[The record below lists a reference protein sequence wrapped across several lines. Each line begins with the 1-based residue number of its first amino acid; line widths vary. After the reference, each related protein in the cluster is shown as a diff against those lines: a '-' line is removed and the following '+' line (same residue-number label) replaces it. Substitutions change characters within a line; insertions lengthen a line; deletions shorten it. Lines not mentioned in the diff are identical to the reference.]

1 MEIAAFAEQLRSGR
15 PAKFPA
21 NAKTPEFAQQLDAQD
36 NLRHLR
42 DEFIIPTKGSLK
54 KKELSGK
61 FPNKESIN
69 GHSNGV
75 NGSHSADDDDTP
87 SVYFC
92 GNSLGVQPKAVKE
105 YVNAQLETWASIGV
119 NGHFNGLGKSPL
131 VCWQDMAE
139 DVAKKSA
146 PIVGALPEEVVMM
159 NTLTANLHFLM
170 AICWQDMAEDVA
182 KKSAPIVG
190 ALPEEVV
197 MMNTLT
203 ANLHFLMASFYR
215 PTEKKHKIILE
226 WRPFPS
232 DHYAIESQIQWHG
245 LDPSKSMYAIESQ
258 IQWHGLDPSKSMV
271 QIQPD
276 ENFYISTDLI
286 LKTIDEHAEETALIL
301 LPGIQYYSGQLF
313 DIPRI
318 TEYAQS
324 KGLVVGWDL
333 AHAAGNVELRLHD
346 WNVDFA
352 AWCTYKYQNA
362 GPGAM
367 AGAFVHERHGKV
379 DLSEGKPQFRHRLTG
394 WYGGDKSVRFNM
406 DNNFLPTVGAGGF
419 QVSNPSALDLAALS
433 GALSVFEK
441 TSMAE
446 LRTKALVLTA
456 YAEHLL
462 DGILADD
469 AAGSEPTFRII
480 TPRNPQ
486 ERGTQLS
493 VLLRDGLLDKVA
505 EAFVDAGVVCDKRK
519 PGVIR
524 VAPVPL
530 YCTFQDVWK
539 FMDILRKA
547 AA

>member
-1 MEIAAFAEQLRSGR
+1 MDFNAFAEQIRSGSQ
-15 PAKFPA
+15 AKFPA
-21 NAKTPEFAQQLDAQD
+21 NANTISFAQQLDAQD
-36 NLRHLR
+36 KLAYLRN
-42 DEFIIPTKGSLK
+42 EFIIPTKGSLK
-54 KKELSGK
+54 KKSLTGTL
-61 FPNKESIN
+61 PNNQLLN
-69 GHSNGV
+69 GNTNVVNGT
-75 NGSHSADDDDTP
+75 NGSHSSSEDDATP

-92 GNSLGVQPKAVKE
+92 GNSLGVPPKAVKD
-105 YVNAQLETWASIGV
+105 YIHAHLETWASIGV
-119 NGHFNGLGKSPL
+119 NGHFQDLENSPL

-146 PIVGALPEEVVMM
+146 A
-159 NTLTANLHFLM
+159 
-170 AICWQDMAEDVA
+170 
-182 KKSAPIVG
+182 IVG

-232 DHYAIESQIQWHG
+232 DHYV
-245 LDPSKSMYAIESQ
+245 IESQ

-313 DIPRI
+313 DMPRI

-324 KGLVVGWDL
+324 KGIIVGWDL

-362 GPGAM
+362 GPGSM

-379 DLSEGKPQFRHRLTG
+379 DTSEGKPKFRHRLTG

-419 QVSNPSALDLAALS
+419 QVSNPSAIDLASLS
-433 GALSVFEK
+433 GALSVFSK

-446 LRTKALVLTA
+446 LRTKSLVLTA

-469 AAGSEPTFRII
+469 TDEPSFRVL
-480 TPRNPQ
+480 TPRNAH
-486 ERGTQLS
+486 ERGAQLS
-493 VLLRDGLLDKVA
+493 VLLKDGLLEHVV
-505 EAFVDAGVVCDKRK
+505 EAFVEEGIVCDKRK

-539 FMDILRKA
+539 FMDTLRKA
-547 AA
+547 IAEKSS

>member
-1 MEIAAFAEQLRSGR
+1 MEFAAFAEQIRSGH
-15 PAKFPA
+15 PAKFPTNA
-21 NAKTPEFAQQLDAQD
+21 NTAEYAQQLDAQD
-36 NLRHLR
+36 KLRHLR
-42 DEFIIPTKGSLK
+42 DEFIIPTKGSLR
-54 KKELSGK
+54 KKELNGT
-61 FPNKESIN
+61 FPNKQAVN
-69 GHSNGV
+69 GHVNGANGV
-75 NGSHSADDDDTP
+75 SSSADDDTP

-92 GNSLGVQPKAVKE
+92 GNSLGVPPKAVKE

-119 NGHFNGLGKSPL
+119 NGHFNGLGNSPL

-146 PIVGALPEEVVMM
+146 PIVGGLPEEVVMM
-159 NTLTANLHFLM
+159 NTLTANLHFL
-170 AICWQDMAEDVA
+170 
-182 KKSAPIVG
+182 
-190 ALPEEVV
+190 L
-197 MMNTLT
+197 
-203 ANLHFLMASFYR
+203 ASFYR

-232 DHYAIESQIQWHG
+232 DHYVIESQIQWHG
-245 LDPSKSMYAIESQ
+245 LDPA
-258 IQWHGLDPSKSMV
+258 KSMV

-276 ENFYISTDLI
+276 ENFYISTELI
-286 LKTIDEHAEETALIL
+286 LKTIDEHAEETALLL

-333 AHAAGNVELRLHD
+333 AHAAGNVELKLHD

-379 DLSEGKPQFRHRLTG
+379 DTSEGKPKFRHRLTG

-441 TSMAE
+441 TSMSD
-446 LRTKALVLTA
+446 LRTKSLVLTA

-469 AAGSEPTFRII
+469 TGSEPSFRVI
-480 TPRNPQ
+480 TPRNAH
-486 ERGTQLS
+486 ERGAQLS
-493 VLLRDGLLDKVA
+493 VLLKDGLLDRV
-505 EAFVDAGVVCDKRK
+505 VDEFATAGVVCDKRK

-530 YCTFQDVWK
+530 YCTFHDVWR
-539 FMDILRKA
+539 FMDTLRKA
-547 AA
+547 IA

>member
-1 MEIAAFAEQLRSGR
+1 MEFTTFAEQIRSGQ

-21 NAKTPEFAQQLDAQD
+21 NATSFEFAQRLDTQD

-54 KKELSGK
+54 KKSLDGT
-61 FPNKESIN
+61 FPNKQAIN
-69 GHSNGV
+69 SQANGV
-75 NGSHSADDDDTP
+75 NGIHSSSELSEDDETP

-92 GNSLGVQPKAVKE
+92 GNSLGVPPKAVKE
-105 YVNAQLETWASIGV
+105 YINAQLETWASIGV
-119 NGHFNGLGKSPL
+119 NGHFRGLDNSPL

-146 PIVGALPEEVVMM
+146 QIVGALPEEVVMM
-159 NTLTANLHFLM
+159 NTLT
-170 AICWQDMAEDVA
+170 V
-182 KKSAPIVG
+182 
-190 ALPEEVV
+190 
-197 MMNTLT
+197 
-203 ANLHFLMASFYR
+203 NLHFLMASFYR
-215 PTEKKHKIILE
+215 PTEKRHKIILE

-232 DHYAIESQIQWHG
+232 DHYVIESQIQWHG
-245 LDPSKSMYAIESQ
+245 LDPAR
-258 IQWHGLDPSKSMV
+258 SMV

-318 TEYAQS
+318 TAYAQS
-324 KGLVVGWDL
+324 KGITVGWDL
-333 AHAAGNVELRLHD
+333 AHAAGNVELKLHD

-362 GPGAM
+362 GPGSM

-379 DLSEGKPQFRHRLTG
+379 DTSEGRPQFRHRLTG

-419 QVSNPSALDLAALS
+419 QVSNPSAIDLASLS
-433 GALSVFEK
+433 GALSVFSK
-441 TSMAE
+441 TNMTE
-446 LRTKALVLTA
+446 LRTKSLVLTA
-456 YAEHLL
+456 YAEYLL
-462 DGILADD
+462 DAILTDD
-469 AAGSEPTFRII
+469 TGSEPSLRII
-480 TPRNPQ
+480 TPRNAL
-486 ERGTQLS
+486 ERGAQLS
-493 VLLRDGLLDKVA
+493 VFLRDGLLDCVSD
-505 EAFVDAGVVCDKRK
+505 AFISAGIVCDKRK

-539 FMDILRKA
+539 FMDTLRRAIACEKES
-547 AA
+547 